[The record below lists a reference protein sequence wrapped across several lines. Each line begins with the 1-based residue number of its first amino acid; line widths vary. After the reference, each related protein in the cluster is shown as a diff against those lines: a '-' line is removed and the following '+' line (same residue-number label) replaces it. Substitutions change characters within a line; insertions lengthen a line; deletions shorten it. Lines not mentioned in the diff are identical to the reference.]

1 MCPPDGAQG
10 PQGPWQG
17 PSYGGP
23 MTERDDFVSGF
34 VYFGDYDFD
43 GSMQQDMANLTVM
56 AEAITRCLTDRGLTP
71 PPKL

>member
-1 MCPPDGAQG
+1 MVHG

-23 MTERDDFVSGF
+23 RTERDDFVSGF

-43 GSMQQDMANLTVM
+43 GSMQQDMHMANLTVM
-56 AEAITRCLTDRGLTP
+56 AEAIKMPHGSRADPSPLN
-71 PPKL
+71 